1 MDFGL
6 DPTLPQ
12 PPQPKPRPGVDG
24 LKSSEPLIV
33 VTGPIKAAGQ
43 TGQRRGGLVLGL
55 ALLGGLALWKLA

>member
-1 MDFGL
+1 MSFAF
-6 DPTLPQ
+6 DPSTNPKPQ
-12 PPQPKPRPGVDG
+12 PRPSSVDG